1 MGYEIGM
8 DEGHDCQVQFQILH
22 TCKQVQ
28 LRYALVNHEHKHV
41 FPLQGPMFVKPVSC
55 KKRSFFWNCLIAL
68 LLRLA
73 AQQCTQPQ
81 SSTYGGHEC
90 EEDVRC
96 HGGVPE
102 STNVWVCL
110 LL

>member
-1 MGYEIGM
+1 M
-8 DEGHDCQVQFQILH
+8 
-22 TCKQVQ
+22 
-28 LRYALVNHEHKHV
+28 
-41 FPLQGPMFVKPVSC
+41 KPVSC
-55 KKRSFFWNCLIAL
+55 KKRSFFFWECLIAL
-68 LLRLA
+68 LLGLA
-73 AQQCTQPQ
+73 VQQCTQPQ